1 MLRVATEPELMDNWD
16 THQVTSYPAEKPA
29 VLGIVYDT
37 EKETKKVK
45 NFLRKSRPETKFNC
59 VSCLN
64 KGALDM
70 EFILDMQPDFLV
82 IDIDE
87 TGDNWHA
94 MGLIIR
100 NYLERDIPIIYT
112 SNNPQDFLKFATLH
126 RVNSFFVGKPY
137 NSEMLSR
144 VMNKIFL

>member
-1 MLRVATEPELMDNWD
+1 MLRLSTEEELIENWD
-16 THQVTSYPAEKPA
+16 YPQTDIYQSEKPA
-29 VLGIVYDT
+29 ILGIVYDT
-37 EKETKKVK
+37 EKETKRVK
-45 NFLRKSRPETKFNC
+45 QYLRQSRPETKFNC

-64 KGALDM
+64 KGAMDM

-100 NYLERDIPIIYT
+100 NYLDRDIPIIYT

-126 RVNSFFVGKPY
+126 RMNSYFVAKPY
-137 NSEMLSR
+137 NSDMLR
-144 VMNKIFL
+144 RIMNKIFL